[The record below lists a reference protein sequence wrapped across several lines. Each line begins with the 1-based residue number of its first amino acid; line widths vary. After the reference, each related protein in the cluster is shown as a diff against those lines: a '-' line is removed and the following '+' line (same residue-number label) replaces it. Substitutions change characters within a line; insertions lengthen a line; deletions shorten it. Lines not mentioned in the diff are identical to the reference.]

1 MLRALIALACHSSGG
16 AAALTLSLYHKGA
29 SAALFG
35 TVTLHRFNFLIFAL
49 SLSAHGLYGFW
60 ISKQSKLAREAG
72 PSKRCLHWWLAHHTT
87 AGRAMFGPT
96 LTLSLI
102 LLRLL
107 ISFPRSVCQASL
119 GKRKRAHA
127 TLAPELP
134 LQQQHLFL
142 VRGRFLPRFRSHFD
156 LGFTLA
162 DSHCRGRSS
171 KSRRSFELHKEV
183 EKKKH

>member
-35 TVTLHRFNFLIFAL
+35 TVTLHRFYFPILAF
-49 SLSAHGLYGFW
+49 SLSAHGLSGFR
-60 ISKQSKLAREAG
+60 ISRQSGLAREAG

-134 LQQQHLFL
+134 LQQQPLSSSRPISASISITLF
-142 VRGRFLPRFRSHFD
+142 S
-156 LGFTLA
+156 GFTLA
-162 DSHCRGRSS
+162 DSHCRGPSS
-171 KSRRSFELHKEV
+171 TDRRGFEWQSEA
-183 EKKKH
+183 EKKQR